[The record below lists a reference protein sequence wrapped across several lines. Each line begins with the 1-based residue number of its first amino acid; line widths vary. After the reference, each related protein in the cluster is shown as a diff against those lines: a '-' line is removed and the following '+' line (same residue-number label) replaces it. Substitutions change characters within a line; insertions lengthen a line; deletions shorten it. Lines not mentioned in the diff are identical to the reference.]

1 MTGQRE
7 RAILIPSSLTM
18 ESRDR
23 RESTLKVGQ
32 IARAAAVFQY
42 NRIVIYRDPE
52 RNDSRFMAM
61 VLRYME
67 TPQYLRRMLIPRRE
81 ELRHVGTLPP
91 LRTAHHPINSRSE
104 SLKIGEFRVGAVVES
119 VGSDSG
125 VWVEIGIDRPI
136 PLRTEEKIPVGQRLN
151 VRIFSQEP
159 LVAEP
164 VDQKDIPIYW
174 GYETEVV
181 ESLEGYLA
189 SKNDA
194 QIVLTSRNGKAVTP
208 KVLQELGQSGRKR
221 DLAVVFGSPARGVDA
236 LLSAKAIG
244 RYEMIN
250 TIPHQGTET
259 VRVEEAVFATLA
271 LLNLGALGGLNGN
284 NTPT

>member
-1 MTGQRE
+1 MTGHRE

-18 ESRDR
+18 ESRDSR
-23 RESTLKVGQ
+23 VNTLKVGQ

-42 NRIVIYRDPE
+42 NRVVIYRDPE

-81 ELRHVGTLPP
+81 ELCHVGTLPP
-91 LRTAHHPINSRSE
+91 LRTAHHPINSKSE

-119 VGSDSG
+119 VGSDNG
-125 VWVEIGIDRPI
+125 VWVEIGINRPI
-136 PLRTEEKIPVGQRLN
+136 PLRTEGKIPVGQRLN
-151 VRIFSQEP
+151 VRIFSHEP
-159 LVAEP
+159 LAAEP
-164 VDQKDIPIYW
+164 VDPKDIPHYW
-174 GYETEVV
+174 GYETVVV
-181 ESLEGYLA
+181 ESLESYLA
-189 SKNDA
+189 EKHK
-194 QIVLTSRNGKAVTP
+194 QGGYVVLTSRYGKGLTP
-208 KVLQELGQSGRKR
+208 EILSQMVQQGQMR

-236 LLSAKAIG
+236 FLSKESMD

-271 LLNLGALGGLNGN
+271 LLNLGAHVED
-284 NTPT
+284 

>member
-1 MTGQRE
+1 MTGHRE

-18 ESRDR
+18 ESRDSR
-23 RESTLKVGQ
+23 VNTLKVGQ
-32 IARAAAVFQY
+32 IARAAAVFQM

-81 ELRHVGTLPP
+81 ELCHVGTLPP
-91 LRTAHHPINSRSE
+91 LRTAHHPINSKSE

-119 VGSDSG
+119 VGSDNG
-125 VWVEIGIDRPI
+125 VWVEIGINRPI

-151 VRIFSQEP
+151 VRIFSHEP
-159 LVAEP
+159 LAAEP
-164 VDQKDIPIYW
+164 VDPKDIPHYW
-174 GYETEVV
+174 GYDTEVV
-181 ESLEGYLA
+181 ESLESYLA
-189 SKNDA
+189 EKHK
-194 QIVLTSRNGKAVTP
+194 QGGYVVLTSRYGKGLTP
-208 KVLQELGQSGRKR
+208 EILSQMVQQGQKR

-236 LLSAKAIG
+236 FLSKESMD

-271 LLNLGALGGLNGN
+271 LLNLVRLED
-284 NTPT
+284 

>member
-1 MTGQRE
+1 MTGHRE

-18 ESRDR
+18 ESRDSR
-23 RESTLKVGQ
+23 VNTLKVGQ
-32 IARAAAVFQY
+32 IARAAAVFQF

-67 TPQYLRRMLIPRRE
+67 TPQYLRKMLIPRRE
-81 ELRHVGTLPP
+81 ELCHVGMLPP
-91 LRTAHHPINSRSE
+91 LRTAHHPIDSKSE
-104 SLKIGEFRVGAVVES
+104 SLKIGELRVGVVVES

-125 VWVEIGIDRPI
+125 VWVEIGINRPI
-136 PLRTEEKIPVGQRLN
+136 PLRTEERIPVGQRLN
-151 VRIFSQEP
+151 VRIFSQQP
-159 LVAEP
+159 LAAEP
-164 VDQKDIPIYW
+164 VDPKDIPHYW
-174 GYETEVV
+174 GYETEIV
-181 ESLEGYLA
+181 ESLEAYLA
-189 SKNDA
+189 EKHKQGSYV
-194 QIVLTSRNGKAVTP
+194 VLTSRYGKGMTP
-208 KVLQELGQSGRKR
+208 EILSNMGHIGHKR

-236 LLSAKAIG
+236 FLSKESMD

-271 LLNLGALGGLNGN
+271 LLNLVRLED
-284 NTPT
+284 

>member
-1 MTGQRE
+1 MTGHRE

-18 ESRDR
+18 ESRDSR
-23 RESTLKVGQ
+23 VNTLKVGQ

-81 ELRHVGTLPP
+81 ELCHVGTLPP
-91 LRTAHHPINSRSE
+91 LRTAHHPINSKSE

-119 VGSDSG
+119 VGSDNG
-125 VWVEIGIDRPI
+125 VWVEIGINRPI
-136 PLRTEEKIPVGQRLN
+136 PLRTEERIPVGQRLN
-151 VRIFSQEP
+151 VRIFSHEP
-159 LVAEP
+159 LAAEP
-164 VDQKDIPIYW
+164 VDPKDIPHYW
-174 GYETEVV
+174 GYDTVVV
-181 ESLEGYLA
+181 ESLESYLA
-189 SKNDA
+189 EKHK
-194 QIVLTSRNGKAVTP
+194 QGGYVVLTSRYGKGLTP
-208 KVLQELGQSGRKR
+208 EILSQMVQQGQKR
-221 DLAVVFGSPARGVDA
+221 DLAVVFGSPSRGVDA
-236 LLSAKAIG
+236 FLSKESMD

-271 LLNLGALGGLNGN
+271 LLNLVRLED
-284 NTPT
+284 